1 MSLPCI
7 GILVPMGART
17 PQLPPEALPF
27 GRAALAARARGLD
40 VVLGEHGET
49 RGELVGYR
57 VKPGLWVEAKVQPGA
72 IFDRFRDQS
81 FPQRYRGPSALG
93 PGAPV
98 VPWDPAGVNDF

>member
-40 VVLGEHGET
+40 VVLGAVSYTHLTLPTNRE
-49 RGELVGYR
+49 V
-57 VKPGLWVEAKVQPGA
+57 
-72 IFDRFRDQS
+72 
-81 FPQRYRGPSALG
+81 
-93 PGAPV
+93 
-98 VPWDPAGVNDF
+98 